1 MQTGSRKGVA
11 FSIIKNWQPKP
22 RKEERAECPGR
33 QTQKGEK
40 GNRAEQ
46 GSESH
51 RRGAMAEK
59 IG

>member
-1 MQTGSRKGVA
+1 MA
-11 FSIIKNWQPKP
+11 FSIIKNWQPEP
-22 RKEERAECPGR
+22 GKEERAECPGR